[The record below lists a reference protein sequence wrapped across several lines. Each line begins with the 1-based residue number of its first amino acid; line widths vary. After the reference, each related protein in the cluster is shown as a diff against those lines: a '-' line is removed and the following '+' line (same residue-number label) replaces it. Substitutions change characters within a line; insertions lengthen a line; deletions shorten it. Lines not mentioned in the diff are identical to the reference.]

1 MSETNHHTGKF
12 STENVLPIENEK
24 TQILINKPVNLGLS
38 ILELSKMLMY
48 KFFFDYVNP
57 KYGERAN
64 LFCIDSNSFI
74 KIDDI

>member
-1 MSETNHHTGKF
+1 M
-12 STENVLPIENEK
+12 
-24 TQILINKPVNLGLS
+24 NKSVNLGLS

-64 LFCIDSNSFI
+64 LCCIDSNSFT